1 MTQSSDPD
9 DAFDPSAEI
18 IDHCLTHEDA
28 EHVTDTAAKYAYR
41 HIRQAHQTLTALTEA
56 IENDDTTD
64 QVTIKTDTRD
74 AQTDVHQA
82 VDLLDTSLSTYR
94 DQFSVSRTGNDNG
107 EERLSGALERTERA
121 YDRLLNA
128 PDAATIEHTYD
139 QLTDAASYLD
149 RAVTQL
155 TATLNHETYD
165 DCFDTIV
172 WDELSEAT
180 GGGDSIT
187 VNGYCLLCGKE
198 YEQFFE
204 FTGIWDN
211 DIDDYV
217 FRR

>member
-1 MTQSSDPD
+1 MSHASEAT
-9 DAFDPSAEI
+9 DAFDPSDEL
-18 IDHCLTHEDA
+18 IDHCPTLEDA
-28 EHVTDTAAKYAYR
+28 EHVTDTAAKYAYQ
-41 HIRQAHQTLTALTEA
+41 HLRQAYHTLATVTEA
-56 IENDDTTD
+56 IESDDMTEWE
-64 QVTIKTDTRD
+64 TIKTETRD

-82 VDLLDTSLSTYR
+82 VDLLDTALSKYR
-94 DQFSVSRTGNDNG
+94 DHFSVSRTGNDNAN
-107 EERLSGALERTERA
+107 ERLNGALERTERA

-128 PDAATIEHTYD
+128 PDAATIEQTYD

-165 DCFDTIV
+165 DCFDTIL
-172 WDELSEAT
+172 WDDLSEAT

-187 VNGYCLLCGKE
+187 VDGYCLLCGKE
-198 YEQFFE
+198 YDQFFD
-204 FTGIWDN
+204 FTGVWDN